1 MWDELKKEIKG
12 WDARDA
18 EAYIE
23 TYGFYVCTRTDSCI
37 YAIDKYGYG
46 EYFYL

>member
-12 WDARDA
+12 FDIDDI

-23 TYGFYVCTRTDSCI
+23 NYGFKVCTKTENCI

-46 EYFYL
+46 EYFYK